1 MKRIEDIE
9 KLSLEE
15 LEEVSREI
23 RVPEGLA
30 DRLNERLLAER
41 RTAAPAGDEVSVK
54 RPAFQASVAA
64 LAVAAAIAAVL
75 MLQKPS
81 DPVDSFD
88 DPMLAYAQVE
98 QTFQYISQKM
108 SGGISMVRDAEAAV
122 SRPESII
129 NKINGK

>member
-9 KLSLEE
+9 NLTPEE
-15 LEEVSREI
+15 LEEASRDI

-30 DRLNERLLAER
+30 DRLKERMLAEEQ
-41 RTAAPAGDEVSVK
+41 TAAARQPAAVSR
-54 RPAFQASVAA
+54 RPAAQFSVAA
-64 LAVAAAIAAVL
+64 LAIAAAIAAILLVRR
-75 MLQKPS
+75 PS

-98 QTFQYISQKM
+98 ETFQYISQKV
-108 SGGISMVRDAEAAV
+108 SKGVKVVRNAEATA

-129 NKINGK
+129 EKINGK

>member
-9 KLSLEE
+9 NLTPEE
-15 LEEVSREI
+15 LEEASRDI

-30 DRLNERLLAER
+30 DRLKERMLAEEQ
-41 RTAAPAGDEVSVK
+41 TAAARQPAAVSR
-54 RPAFQASVAA
+54 RPATQFSVAA
-64 LAVAAAIAAVL
+64 LAIAAAIAAILLVRR
-75 MLQKPS
+75 PS

-98 QTFQYISQKM
+98 ETFQYISQKV
-108 SGGISMVRDAEAAV
+108 SKGVKVVRNAEATA

-129 NKINGK
+129 EKINGK